1 MFSHDDD
8 FVASQMNA
16 EARALETNYTIQPN
30 DLLNVKVYTK
40 NGEMIIDPEYEL
52 SKEINSNNRNARP
65 DPEYLVRLDGS
76 IYLPMVG
83 DVELQGLTIH

>member
-1 MFSHDDD
+1 MFSHDND
-8 FVASQMNA
+8 FVAAQLNA

-52 SKEINSNNRNARP
+52 TRATNRGK
-65 DPEYLVRLDGS
+65 Y
-76 IYLPMVG
+76 
-83 DVELQGLTIH
+83 